1 MSDAFPKCTEA
12 DMHRSKLKGRE
23 LKRILAFILSG
34 VGELILLAALI
45 REPLSFSFLLFS
57 REKSFL
63 NQVAKLAIEMVKMV

>member
-1 MSDAFPKCTEA
+1 
-12 DMHRSKLKGRE
+12 MHRSKLKGRE